1 MLNTDLDRKIF
12 MARHFLDVAAF
23 LEKSP
28 YFAIGESEEKAVAR
42 LHEARLGKKCVIHFL
57 YAVSFEIS
65 IKIIWEIEQGESAP
79 YSHNILRLYEELS
92 PASQQKISDM
102 YDSQV
107 SNMKKLIAQI
117 PECAHYN
124 WDLQSLEDALEV
136 NESVVKN
143 FKYDGEIRGKSSVFC
158 SMMWADD
165 EILISP
171 QITAEAIVFPKA
183 LFNYAISLK
192 N

>member
-1 MLNTDLDRKIF
+1 
-12 MARHFLDVAAF
+12 
-23 LEKSP
+23 
-28 YFAIGESEEKAVAR
+28 
-42 LHEARLGKKCVIHFL
+42 
-57 YAVSFEIS
+57 
-65 IKIIWEIEQGESAP
+65 
-79 YSHNILRLYEELS
+79 
-92 PASQQKISDM
+92 M

-107 SNMKKLIAQI
+107 SNMKRLISQI
-117 PECAHYN
+117 PEFPNYN

-158 SMMWADD
+158 SMMWADG

-171 QITAEAIVFPKA
+171 QIVAKAIVFPKA

>member
-1 MLNTDLDRKIF
+1 

-23 LEKSP
+23 LEQSK
-28 YFAIGESEEKAVAR
+28 YFAIGELKEEAVAR
-42 LHEARLGKKCVIHFL
+42 LPEFRLGKKCVMHFL
-57 YAVSFEIS
+57 YAISFEIS
-65 IKIIWEIEQGESAP
+65 IKIIWEIEHGRGAP
-79 YSHNILRLYEELS
+79 YSHNILRLYKELS
-92 PASQQKISDM
+92 LASQQKISDM

-107 SNMKKLIAQI
+107 SNMKKLISQI
-117 PECAHYN
+117 SQISELSNYN

-158 SMMWADD
+158 SIMWTDS

-171 QITAEAIVFPKA
+171 QIVAEAIVFPKA
-183 LFNYAISLK
+183 LFNYAISRK